1 MMGIYPTGIGS
12 RASGDRLSVGFGPD
26 MPDYAQIA
34 AAAGGAWGRQVSDV
48 KKFKEVIEEAI
59 HVVLTEKRCA
69 VVDCIVQSI

>member
-1 MMGIYPTGIGS
+1 
-12 RASGDRLSVGFGPD
+12 

-48 KKFKEVIEEAI
+48 KKFREVIEEAI